1 MKYLAIVHCMVL
13 FVSISACGPGQV
25 FGPTHTPTPTATL
38 TPTNTPTPTKTLTPT
53 NTATPTSTPVPNGP
67 CDNPL
72 LPLGKGNQWFY
83 RVTTSRGESRFS
95 LMSLGIQNGANIV
108 ALVEYSDQK
117 NNLAITKPVICEEG
131 AIVNY
136 PLFVINMLF
145 SDYLDKYISA
155 YHESGDYAP
164 NYQSLTQDNW
174 VLDWQADYL
183 TENGAFIRNPSGETD
198 LYIPVNTQIE
208 LSYSMDSVW
217 ELATAPAGNFPQ
229 ALKITQNIAL
239 PVTLTTA
246 GSGSGTGDILKISTT
261 QWYVPYIGLVRA
273 QVSSAN
279 LRGGQN
285 LPIESTLELVEFTA
299 GN

>member
-1 MKYLAIVHCMVL
+1 
-13 FVSISACGPGQV
+13 
-25 FGPTHTPTPTATL
+25 
-38 TPTNTPTPTKTLTPT
+38 
-53 NTATPTSTPVPNGP
+53 
-67 CDNPL
+67 
-72 LPLGKGNQWFY
+72 
-83 RVTTSRGESRFS
+83 
-95 LMSLGIQNGANIV
+95 
-108 ALVEYSDQK
+108 
-117 NNLAITKPVICEEG
+117 
-131 AIVNY
+131 
-136 PLFVINMLF
+136 MLF
-145 SDYLDKYISA
+145 SDYLDTYISA

-183 TENGAFIRNPSGETD
+183 TENGAYIRNPSGEAD

-208 LSYSMDSVW
+208 LSYSMDNVW

-229 ALKITQNIAL
+229 ALKIIQNIAL